1 MCRSR
6 QKPTDVQDRSA
17 LDLAQHVKILCASY
31 QQLTGKRLAPES
43 VDPVEWLNLAPFA
56 LVSHDTAD
64 DPIFNYAN
72 RIALQLFEMTWDE
85 FTATPSRLS
94 AAPMDR
100 DKRAV
105 LLEQVARDGYFKGYC
120 GTRIA
125 ADGSQFMIRN
135 ATVWN
140 LLDERGAYY
149 GQAALIP
156 QWEVLRS

>member
-1 MCRSR
+1 MCRWR
-6 QKPTDVQDRSA
+6 QKPADVQDRSA
-17 LDLAQHVKILCASY
+17 LDLARQVKILCASY

-105 LLEQVARDGYFKGYC
+105 LLEQVARDGYIEGYT
-120 GTRIA
+120 GIRIA
-125 ADGSQFMIRN
+125 SSGRRFRIYN
-135 ATVWN
+135 TTVFN
-140 LLDERGAYY
+140 LLDEQSRHY
-149 GQAALIP
+149 GQAAVLR
-156 QWEVLRS
+156 QWEALQ